1 MPQSIAENNIVI
13 TQALVVAIMWLI
25 QSQTAYQRGQRKK
38 SALLK
43 LPSSRGD
50 FVHPQAASFE
60 EQHQKIY
67 WRKKT
72 TSLKQFSKVT
82 K

>member
-13 TQALVVAIMWLI
+13 TQALVVASMWLI
-25 QSQTAYQRGQRKK
+25 QSQIAYQRDQRKK

-50 FVHPQAASFE
+50 FVHP
-60 EQHQKIY
+60 
-67 WRKKT
+67 
-72 TSLKQFSKVT
+72 
-82 K
+82 